1 MLNYIDEKMTNA
13 RKERLKVEKYTV
25 MTKKLSLIE
34 LKNIYIYKK
43 RYNVNNICAY
53 RELALLEIKEVI
65 IKKRKY

>member
-13 RKERLKVEKYTV
+13 RKERLKGEKYTV

-34 LKNIYIYKK
+34 LRNIYKK

-53 RELALLEIKEVI
+53 RELALLEIKEVT
-65 IKKRKY
+65 IKKRKYW